1 MKRMPL
7 LVTFLLFVALCA
19 SAAYSGLQLVR
30 PPVRALA
37 APVVAAPPELPLD
50 VAALL
55 FGGRPLAVG
64 AASNYQLKGVVVA
77 GNGRESIAI
86 LSADGKPAQAVGLN
100 TEFQPGVSVR
110 EVHAQYILLSEG
122 GVMKRVA
129 LPDGAKAIGQEF
141 MPSSLPPLPPRAVP
155 PRQVIPQPAAPAAQ
169 QPSAQGSAQTS
180 GAPAIGQM
188 STQLSIPGQAG
199 TANAAQ
205 PTAPSPSQP
214 FQGGVQNGMQN
225 GTQGGNAMPYPGNV
239 LAPPN
244 DPGGM
249 AQPRRQ

>member
-1 MKRMPL
+1 MKRLPL

-19 SAAYSGLQLVR
+19 SAAYWGLQLVR
-30 PPVRALA
+30 PPTRALA

-55 FGGRPLAVG
+55 FGGRPLTVG

-77 GNGRESIAI
+77 ANGRESVAI

-129 LPDGAKAIGQEF
+129 LPEGIKAIGQEF
-141 MPSSLPPLPPRAVP
+141 TPSSLPPLPPRAVP
-155 PRQVIPQPAAPAAQ
+155 PRQVIPMPAPPAVQPAPVQAPLQA
-169 QPSAQGSAQTS
+169 S
-180 GAPAIGQM
+180 GGPAIGQM
-188 STQLSIPGQAG
+188 STQLSIPGQG
-199 TANAAQ
+199 STAFPAQ
-205 PTAPSPSQP
+205 PAPPTTPAPSQP
-214 FQGGVQNGMQN
+214 FQGGVQSGMP
-225 GTQGGNAMPYPGNV
+225 AV
-239 LAPPN
+239 
-244 DPGGM
+244 GGM
-249 AQPRRQ
+249 PAPANNSGGMTQFRRQ

>member
-19 SAAYSGLQLVR
+19 SATYWAMKLVR
-30 PPVRALA
+30 PPARPLA

-55 FGGRPLAVG
+55 FGGRPQAVG

-77 GNGRESIAI
+77 ANGRESVAI

-110 EVHAQYILLSEG
+110 EVHAQYVLLSEG

-129 LPDGAKAIGQEF
+129 LPEGAKAINQEF
-141 MPSSLPPLPPRAVP
+141 TPSSLPPLPPRAVP
-155 PRQVIPQPAAPAAQ
+155 PRQVIPAPAAP
-169 QPSAQGSAQTS
+169 PSMPPPPAQTPTQAS
-180 GAPAIGQM
+180 GVPALGQA
-188 STQLSIPGQAG
+188 STQLSMPGQGSPAFPMQPG
-199 TANAAQ
+199 T
-205 PTAPSPSQP
+205 PAPGQP
-214 FQGGVQNGMQN
+214 FQGGVQNGMQ
-225 GTQGGNAMPYPGNV
+225 GGMQGGIP
-239 LAPPN
+239 L
-244 DPGGM
+244 PGGM
-249 AQPRRQ
+249 PVPGSEAGGAAPMRRQ

>member
-19 SAAYSGLQLVR
+19 SMAYWGLQLVR

-37 APVVAAPPELPLD
+37 APVVATPPELPLD

-77 GNGRESIAI
+77 ANGRESVAI

-110 EVHAQYILLSEG
+110 EVHGQYILLSEG

-129 LPDGAKAIGQEF
+129 LPEGARPIGQEF
-141 MPSSLPPLPPRAVP
+141 VPSSLPPLPPRAVP
-155 PRQVIPQPAAPAAQ
+155 PRQVIPVAPAPAVQ
-169 QPSAQGSAQTS
+169 QPPAQAPQQAS
-180 GAPAIGQM
+180 GTPAIGQM
-188 STQLSIPGQAG
+188 STQLSAPGQG
-199 TANAAQ
+199 STAFPAP
-205 PTAPSPSQP
+205 PTTPAPSQP
-214 FQGGVQNGMQN
+214 FQGGVQNNMQN
-225 GTQGGNAMPYPGNV
+225 GMPAPGNMP
-239 LAPPN
+239 APVN
-244 DPGGM
+244 DANGM

>member
-7 LVTFLLFVALCA
+7 LVTFLLFIALCA
-19 SAAYSGLQLVR
+19 SAAYWGLQLVR
-30 PPVRALA
+30 PPARPLA

-55 FGGRPLAVG
+55 FGGRPQAVG

-77 GNGRESIAI
+77 ANGRESVAI

-129 LPDGAKAIGQEF
+129 LPEGAKAIGQEF
-141 MPSSLPPLPPRAVP
+141 TPSSLPPLPPRAVP
-155 PRQVIPQPAAPAAQ
+155 PRQVIPPPPPAPVQ
-169 QPSAQGSAQTS
+169 QVPPQVPQQSTQQSPQQAS
-180 GAPAIGQM
+180 GAPVIGQM
-188 STQLSIPGQAG
+188 STQLVIPGQGSTTFQMQQA
-199 TANAAQ
+199 T
-205 PTAPSPSQP
+205 PSPSQP
-214 FQGGVQNGMQN
+214 FQGGVQNGMPAAGGAAPQVDGS
-225 GTQGGNAMPYPGNV
+225 GTV
-239 LAPPN
+239 
-244 DPGGM
+244 
-249 AQPRRQ
+249 QPRRQ

>member
-1 MKRMPL
+1 MKRVPL

-19 SAAYSGLQLVR
+19 SMAYWGLQLVR
-30 PPVRALA
+30 PPARPLA

-55 FGGRPLAVG
+55 FGGRPQAVG

-77 GNGRESIAI
+77 TNGRESVAI

-110 EVHAQYILLSEG
+110 EVHEQYILLSEG

-129 LPDGAKAIGQEF
+129 LPEGVKAIGQEF
-141 MPSSLPPLPPRAVP
+141 TPSSLPPLPPRAVP
-155 PRQVIPQPAAPAAQ
+155 PRQAMPVLSAPAPQ
-169 QPSAQGSAQTS
+169 QAS

-188 STQLSIPGQAG
+188 STQLSMPGQG
-199 TANAAQ
+199 TTAFPAP
-205 PTAPSPSQP
+205 PTTPSPSQP
-214 FQGGVQNGMQN
+214 FQGGMQN
-225 GTQGGNAMPYPGNV
+225 GTQSNVPASGNV
-239 LAPPN
+239 PAPVI
-244 DPGGM
+244 DMGGM
-249 AQPRRQ
+249 TQPRRQ